1 MNRLRRWWKRITLEE
16 YELIITV
23 PATTV
28 YHEDGSRTESD
39 RVESY
44 RASKLIKTTPKLFIF
59 IDIVTIHNTHPS
71 HIPEMNY
78 FFCSRFINSV
88 YFTSMIFGVSHKD
101 ACFPTIIHFPSDFAF
116 AQNNSDFPKDS

>member
-59 IDIVTIHNTHPS
+59 IDIDGQRHEIRFLTPKNF
-71 HIPEMNY
+71 HIVK
-78 FFCSRFINSV
+78 IW
-88 YFTSMIFGVSHKD
+88 
-101 ACFPTIIHFPSDFAF
+101 
-116 AQNNSDFPKDS
+116 